1 MKIVAWNC
9 RGLGNRSAVRG
20 LLGMQKSEGADIL
33 FLSETKLD
41 ERRMQKFRWLLGLPN
56 MLVQNGEGKG
66 GGIAV
71 MWRRGVDVSLRH
83 MSKYYIDLDVTEMDG
98 AKWRFTGIYGES
110 HADQKHKTWEAMRSL
125 AGHPGGGAWM
135 CAGDFN
141 EILFVHE
148 KEGGRQKPQSCL
160 DRFKLALE
168 DCDLSDLGFE
178 GDCFT
183 WRNHSHIEDDYIR
196 ERLDRAV
203 ANDAWR
209 GMFPGLRVIN
219 GDPRHSDHR
228 PVIILTETERHN
240 HRRKGGGFRFEAS
253 WIEEEKCKDI
263 VERTWKDALE
273 QGEGSVVGAL
283 KAVAGGLK
291 NWSSNILGDL
301 EKRAKKLKK
310 ELEFCRKREIT
321 KEQVAREGVL
331 RYRLEKVE
339 EQIDV
344 YWRQRAH
351 VRWLKEGDRNTAFF
365 HAACSE
371 RRRCNKIGRI
381 QKDDGSWVEEEE
393 EKKAFIAN
401 YFLNLF
407 RSDVQGDSQQILD
420 TVERK
425 VTSTMNEMLLAPFT
439 EVDIKEAL
447 DSIGDLKAPGPDGM
461 PAIFYKNFWST
472 VGRKVVEE
480 VMQVLNGGDM
490 PAS

>member
-1 MKIVAWNC
+1 
-9 RGLGNRSAVRG
+9 
-20 LLGMQKSEGADIL
+20 
-33 FLSETKLD
+33 
-41 ERRMQKFRWLLGLPN
+41 
-56 MLVQNGEGKG
+56 
-66 GGIAV
+66 
-71 MWRRGVDVSLRH
+71 
-83 MSKYYIDLDVTEMDG
+83 
-98 AKWRFTGIYGES
+98 
-110 HADQKHKTWEAMRSL
+110 
-125 AGHPGGGAWM
+125 
-135 CAGDFN
+135 
-141 EILFVHE
+141 
-148 KEGGRQKPQSCL
+148 
-160 DRFKLALE
+160 
-168 DCDLSDLGFE
+168 
-178 GDCFT
+178 
-183 WRNHSHIEDDYIR
+183 
-196 ERLDRAV
+196 
-203 ANDAWR
+203 
-209 GMFPGLRVIN
+209 
-219 GDPRHSDHR
+219 
-228 PVIILTETERHN
+228 
-240 HRRKGGGFRFEAS
+240 
-253 WIEEEKCKDI
+253 

-273 QGEGSVVGAL
+273 QGEGEGSVVGAL
-283 KAVAGGLK
+283 KAVACGLK

-371 RRRCNKIGRI
+371 RRRCNKIWWI

-420 TVERK
+420 IVERK

-490 PAS
+490 PASWNETTVVLIPKVPKPESVKNLRPISLCNVMYKLVSKVLANRLKQVLPDVISPSQSAFVPGRLISDNILIAYEITHYMRRKKKGKTSYAAVKLDMSKAYDRVEWSFLKQMMLKLGFNQRWVELIMICLLGHI